1 MALTIWEEREG
12 QKERNIDYCYLI
24 YIRNEEM
31 KLKKEN
37 RNKGKYKQTVLK
49 TGKVSGSKHVFLER
63 SDTYILPH

>member
-1 MALTIWEEREG
+1 
-12 QKERNIDYCYLI
+12 
-24 YIRNEEM
+24 M

-37 RNKGKYKQTVLK
+37 RNKGKFKQTVLK